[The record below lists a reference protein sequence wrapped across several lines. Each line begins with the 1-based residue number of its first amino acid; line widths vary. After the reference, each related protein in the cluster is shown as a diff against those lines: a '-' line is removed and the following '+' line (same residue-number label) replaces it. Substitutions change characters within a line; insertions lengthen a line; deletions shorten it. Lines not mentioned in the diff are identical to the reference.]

1 MHGRGFTMIELLL
14 VLALIALLA
23 SLVAPT
29 LTGSV
34 NRAREAT
41 LRENLLV
48 MRKAIDEY
56 YTDKGRYPPDLQEL
70 VVKRYIRQ
78 VPVDPLTEKTDSWLL
93 VRAEDAAAGVNDVR
107 SGSDQKAT
115 DGTPYREW

>member
-1 MHGRGFTMIELLL
+1 MRIRGFTMIELLL

-56 YTDKGRYPPDLQEL
+56 YADKGRYPPDLQEL
-70 VVKRYIRQ
+70 VARRYIRQ
-78 VPVDPLTEKTDSWLL
+78 VPVDPLTEKADTWLL
-93 VRAEDAAAGVNDVR
+93 VQAESASSGISDVR
-107 SGSDQKAT
+107 SGSEDKAA

>member
-1 MHGRGFTMIELLL
+1 MRVRGFTMIELLL

-48 MRKAIDEY
+48 MRKAIDAY
-56 YTDKGRYPPDLQEL
+56 YTDNGRYPPDLQAL
-70 VVKRYIRQ
+70 VAKRYIRQ
-78 VPVDPLTEKTDSWLL
+78 VPVDPLTEKGDTWM
-93 VRAEDAAAGVNDVR
+93 VVPAQDAVGGIDDVR
-107 SGSDQKAT
+107 SGSDLKAS
-115 DGTPYREW
+115 DGTAYREW

>member
-1 MHGRGFTMIELLL
+1 MRTRGFTMIELLL

-23 SLVAPT
+23 SLVAPM

-48 MRKAIDEY
+48 MRKAIDAY
-56 YTDKGRYPPDLQEL
+56 YTDNGRYPPDLQTL
-70 VVKRYIRQ
+70 VAKRYIRQ
-78 VPVDPLTEKTDSWLL
+78 VPVDPLTEKGDTWVLGH
-93 VRAEDAAAGVNDVR
+93 AEDAIGGIDDVH
-107 SGSDQKAT
+107 SGSDLKAA
-115 DGTPYREW
+115 DGTAYREW